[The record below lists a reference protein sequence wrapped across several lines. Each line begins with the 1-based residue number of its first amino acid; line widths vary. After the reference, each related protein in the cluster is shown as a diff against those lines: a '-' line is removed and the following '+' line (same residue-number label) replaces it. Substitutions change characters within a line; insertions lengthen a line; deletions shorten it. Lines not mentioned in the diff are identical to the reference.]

1 MCEDPTKFTSH
12 SDSATTVPD
21 GYVAITN
28 LPRSSEY
35 IKTFGISTKGYSFP
49 DAIGGNSNK
58 GGCDYFYHPGVEA
71 SGWYGALLSA
81 NATIG
86 AYAGFGY
93 LITCNRSSDAHASIG
108 FRFYRGF
115 PYNKI

>member
-1 MCEDPTKFTSH
+1 MCEDPAKFTSH

-28 LPRSSEY
+28 LPRAKGY

-49 DAIGGNSNK
+49 DAIGDSSNK
-58 GGCDYFYHPGVEA
+58 GGCDYFYHPGTTA

-81 NATIG
+81 SASYG
-86 AYAGFGY
+86 ASAGFGY
-93 LITCNRSSDAHASIG
+93 LATDGRSSAAYAHFG
-108 FRFYRGF
+108 FRLCR
-115 PYNKI
+115 N